1 MHVCIIVL
9 NWAVNK
15 KDRED
20 LQCNLPYSTST
31 DGGSVWGQKGKKG
44 EREEGR
50 RVGGSILR

>member
-1 MHVCIIVL
+1 MLCIIGFL

-31 DGGSVWGQKGKKG
+31 DGGSVWSQKGKKG
-44 EREEGR
+44 EREGRR